1 MNARVLG
8 LGGLALLASALS
20 TGCASYVPFTAELRD
35 EHHLK
40 VQDLENLQFYN
51 SHTITLR
58 REIERGGREITGA
71 HTLRIIAGK
80 QIEEVV
86 IEEHTPGV
94 VVGANDKVLR
104 VSFEEGTFFEFALH
118 GGVEPLGDP
127 VVPVGRFAEPPNP
140 FPGND
145 RVAVNDPEPRFFGGG
160 SGNFWL
166 VPEGNPTITF
176 QGQSW
181 DAVEDSALAH
191 LVISTESLEDVEEQ
205 KTVLKGRKL

>member
-1 MNARVLG
+1 MNAKVLP
-8 LGGLALLASALS
+8 LATTALVSALFAS
-20 TGCASYVPFTAELRD
+20 GCASYVPFTAELRD

-40 VQDLENLQFYN
+40 VADLENLQFYN
-51 SHTITLR
+51 SHPITLR
-58 REIERGGREITGA
+58 REVERGGREVTGA

-80 QIEEVV
+80 QIEEIV

-94 VVGANDKVLR
+94 VVGANDRVIR
-104 VSFEEGTFFEFALH
+104 VSFEEGTFFEFALR
-118 GGVEPLGDP
+118 GPEPLADP

-140 FPGND
+140 FPGNQ
-145 RVAVNDPEPRFFGGG
+145 VPEPAPFEPRFSGG

-166 VPEGNPTITF
+166 IPDGGSSVLF

-181 DAVEDSALAH
+181 DAVEESSLAH

-205 KTVLKGRKL
+205 RTVLKGRKL